1 MGCRASTDSDSA
13 AASSWAALLAAG
25 AASLLPLASVSFL
38 RLPSARIRRPRRHQN
53 LARAGEAVP
62 PALRSTGGRL
72 GPRLV
77 KRRCWLSAD
86 DAGLLLAAPGVPHI
100 ARHHRRLAELH
111 IRLARRA
118 LCGAAALIVVDVAG
132 GLGGLGCGDQDECC
146 PEERV
151 QHGWRQ
157 RPDPLHGDGDG
168 ASTATAASAETDV
181 RELSARHAPRALP
194 LDPSPSPRRAARG
207 VWLSIGLLALI

>member
-1 MGCRASTDSDSA
+1 MIQDRGRKPAHSLAFT
-13 AASSWAALLAAG
+13 ALLAAG
-25 AASLLPLASVSFL
+25 AASLLPLASVSLL

-146 PEERV
+146 PEERAR
-151 QHGWRQ
+151 HRWRQ
-157 RPDPLHGDGDG
+157 RPDRRRDSRRRRFDGDG
-168 ASTATAASAETDV
+168 GFGGDG
-181 RELSARHAPRALP
+181 RQRAQ
-194 LDPSPSPRRAARG
+194 RRLRQVADHFARG
-207 VWLSIGLLALI
+207 FG